1 MHFGHKESDQQQG
14 KEINIVTALE
24 SFSTLLQYGIN
35 NAWRWCSSEC
45 CRKFDLKYK
54 RWEKFR
60 LFTAGR
66 DVPINAD
73 RVNYSIVGVVDCE
86 LERKQITSRALMP
99 KFDLFSHQY
108 ENRCLIV
115 PFKTTG
121 SNERWVVR
129 DSTTFSHIDDKDFII
144 PSCTTAHHRTASA
157 EENKH
162 RRNKPKKCPIFR
174 RPPFSSFA
182 CDRTLTSSFSLHS
195 TGPLSTHEY
204 IILRSVSVCHHVN
217 NHKRIGEYW
226 WWRWHTEHHIHVYS
240 TRCRLPNRM
249 NVGRCDDLS
258 LEILI
263 SIIRVLCHLFS
274 VRLCVHIG
282 SSLDVYVRVLAPSR
296 TEPKR
301 PIVCQFMIIKLTV
314 VECCQCWRRN
324 THWHTHTHQHDSR
337 MMTIFIQTNCTYRY
351 VCKFMSF
358 SGAKTVAVDG
368 CETKIERIFLDVV
381 NG

>member
-204 IILRSVSVCHHVN
+204 IISRSVSVCHHVN

-226 WWRWHTEHHIHVYS
+226 WWRWHTEYTCIFDTVPTAESNECRSLRWFIPRNPHFHYS
-240 TRCRLPNRM
+240 CFVSFIFGPSLCTHWQFIRCVCSG
-249 NVGRCDDLS
+249 VGS
-258 LEILI
+258 LENRTKTSNRL
-263 SIIRVLCHLFS
+263 SI
-274 VRLCVHIG
+274 
-282 SSLDVYVRVLAPSR
+282 
-296 TEPKR
+296 
-301 PIVCQFMIIKLTV
+301 
-314 VECCQCWRRN
+314 
-324 THWHTHTHQHDSR
+324 HD
-337 MMTIFIQTNCTYRY
+337 N
-351 VCKFMSF
+351 
-358 SGAKTVAVDG
+358 
-368 CETKIERIFLDVV
+368 
-381 NG
+381 